1 MTGKYTEEE
10 IERARKS
17 LQKTIRL
24 VGARGFLTKK
34 QVSSLNKKLK
44 KA

>member
-1 MTGKYTEEE
+1 MPRKYTDEE
-10 IERARKS
+10 IERARKR
-17 LQKTIRL
+17 LQQSINL

-34 QVSSLNKKLK
+34 QVTSLRKKLK